1 MNIGWMKTGATTTY
15 HARLKSVNL
24 PGNQFSSIP
33 LPFILALSRTM
44 ITPELKNVAMK
55 SVTCHVEVA
64 LDKVS
69 YLALMMTRPVQYS
82 ST

>member
-24 PGNQFSSIP
+24 PGNQFSSMP
-33 LPFILALSRTM
+33 LPFKLALSKTM
-44 ITPELKNVAMK
+44 MTPELKNVAMK
-55 SVTCHVEVA
+55 SVTCLVDVA
-64 LDKVS
+64 LDSVS
-69 YLALMMTRPVQYS
+69 YLALMITRPVQYS